1 MTFVRRCQW
10 SIKKQWTRG
19 ALSIGDTRAE
29 MGGWPEALHGAG
41 GGEAIPGR
49 RKRTFRQ
56 RDQHVYV
63 KKSDKFREWHVV
75 S

>member
-10 SIKKQWTRG
+10 SIKKGWTRG

-41 GGEAIPGR
+41 GEEAIPGEGR
-49 RKRTFRQ
+49 GI
-56 RDQHVYV
+56 
-63 KKSDKFREWHVV
+63 SDRGINMFM
-75 S
+75 